1 MTLIVSACMS
11 DKVNIGRFDLES
23 SELAIRSSMHRIGG
37 KMLEKILDLDDG
49 CDEVRS
55 IDGDDGRSYQFV
67 EVREK
72 KLVSVLGPIKIR
84 RAYYY
89 DPLSK
94 EGCCPKDAA
103 LDVVGTSFTPG
114 IRRIMGRVGAYRP
127 FGLGHEDIRE
137 ISGIEVGAKEI
148 ERCSN
153 RLGESVEE
161 FFQKDSSLIDADN
174 VIPFSKSSVFYVSMD
189 GTGVPVVKAETR
201 NRKGKGADGA
211 AKTREVKLGCVFTQ
225 TTVDDKD
232 RPVRDEH
239 STSYVGAIETAEEF
253 SKRIYAEAFRR
264 GVEKA
269 ENVCIVG
276 DGARWIWNIAEEHFY
291 GATQII
297 DLYHAREHYWNIA
310 RMAYSRDGGR
320 LKQWTNKRRKELDRG
335 RVDLVVKAMEKL
347 SIANKTDTETVLRE
361 INYFKNNELRMQYAD
376 FKKRGFFVGSGVME
390 AGCRSVIG
398 QRLKQS
404 GMHWSVQGAN
414 NIIALRC
421 CFFSNR
427 WEDFWEYRVLA

>member
-1 MTLIVSACMS
+1 M
-11 DKVNIGRFDLES
+11 ES
-23 SELAIRSSMHRIGG
+23 SELAIRASMLRIGG
-37 KMLEKILDLDDG
+37 KTLEKILDLDDESER
-49 CDEVRS
+49 DKS
-55 IDGDDGRSYQFV
+55 IGIGGGRPYRFV

-72 KLVSVLGPIKIR
+72 QLVSVLGPIRIR

-89 DPLSK
+89 DPVSRK
-94 EGCCPKDAA
+94 GHCPKDNN

-114 IRRIMGRVGAYRP
+114 ARRIMGRVGAYRP
-127 FGLGHEDIRE
+127 FGLGHEDIQE

-153 RLGESVEE
+153 RLGKSVEE
-161 FFQKDSSLIDADN
+161 FFQKDPSLVDTDT
-174 VIPFSKSSVFYVSMD
+174 VIPFSKNSVFYVSMD

-201 NRKGKGADGA
+201 NRKGKGADGT

-225 TTVDDKD
+225 TAVDDKG

-239 STSYVGAIETAEEF
+239 STSYAGAIETAEEF
-253 SKRIYAEAFRR
+253 SKRIYTEASRR
-264 GVEKA
+264 GVERAK
-269 ENVCIVG
+269 NVCVIG
-276 DGARWIWNIAEEHFY
+276 DGAHWIWNIAEEQFY

-297 DLYHAREHYWNIA
+297 DLYHAREHYWNVARIA
-310 RMAYSRDGGR
+310 YANDGDR
-320 LKQWTNKRRKELDRG
+320 LKQWTNKRREELDRG
-335 RVDLVVKAMEKL
+335 RVDLVVKAMERL
-347 SIANKTDTETVLRE
+347 NVANETDAETVSRE
-361 INYFKNNELRMQYAD
+361 INYFTSNESRMRYAD

-404 GMHWSVQGAN
+404 GMRWSVKGAN

-421 CFFSNR
+421 CIFNNR
-427 WEDFWEYRVLA
+427 WEDFWEYRAPA